1 MAGRERQAGLSFCFA
16 WLTFLP
22 WGSAPRV
29 QNDCPGLCSCS
40 SQAASPACSAGP
52 CSCPCW
58 RRGIAQRC
66 TTSLRQESSWTGVI
80 MDGGHHGGD
89 LKVEGHQHKGHPCA
103 VHHPL
108 SQFSS
113 SNIPWKVTQNILY
126 RILWQPYQ
134 HRPNVD
140 HIETLSSPGYPQSSV
155 AFPAHNSQLHPVL
168 HLVHQKDASV
178 YSIFSSQE
186 RISGFRPVELV
197 LSPDRN

>member
-16 WLTFLP
+16 CVTFLP

-29 QNDCPGLCSCS
+29 QDDCPGLCSCS
-40 SQAASPACSAGP
+40 SQAASPACIAGP

-89 LKVEGHQHKGHPCA
+89 LKGHPCA

-113 SNIPWKVTQNILY
+113 SNIPWKVLQNILY

-140 HIETLSSPGYPQSSV
+140 HIETLSSPGYPQSSS
-155 AFPAHNSQLHPVL
+155 ACPTHNS
-168 HLVHQKDASV
+168 
-178 YSIFSSQE
+178 SIFSSQA
-186 RISGFRPVELV
+186 RISGFYLCW
-197 LSPDRN
+197 N